1 VRQAAQR
8 ALDRYGQVRFIAA
21 HRLDVDKRGGE
32 HGTVTGK
39 IKVHG
44 GSIECSAVPVA
55 QGLPAREQML
65 MFRVDS
71 EVGRLRQVILHRP
84 GLELKR
90 LTPDNAADL
99 LFDDVLWVSRAQQEH
114 DAFADVLR
122 SRGAVVHYYSDLLA
136 QTLDITAARDY
147 VLDGVFDSRWHG
159 PLACGQLRA
168 AVDGLDSVTLAGYL
182 VGGITKR
189 EISELAPEPK
199 SIAFHSLDPDGF
211 VLVPLPNL
219 LYQRDTSCWI
229 YTGVSINA
237 MRRQARVRE
246 SLFAE
251 AIYRW
256 HPMFAS
262 AAFDVWYHGAD
273 AAPATIEGGDV
284 LVIGNGAVLAGMSE
298 RTTPQALEMLAHRLF
313 AADAATS
320 LVAIDMPKQR
330 AFMHLDTMLTMADH
344 GVFTKYAGM
353 GMLRSYTI
361 EPGASARELKVTDHP
376 PEDMHT
382 ALAAA
387 LGLSSIKVLTA
398 VQDVRSAQREQWDDG
413 CNVLAVEPGVVVAY
427 ERNVT
432 TNAYLEENGIE
443 VITVAGGELGR
454 GRGGPRCMSCPIE
467 RSG

>member
-1 VRQAAQR
+1 
-8 ALDRYGQVRFIAA
+8 
-21 HRLDVDKRGGE
+21 
-32 HGTVTGK
+32 
-39 IKVHG
+39 
-44 GSIECSAVPVA
+44 
-55 QGLPAREQML
+55 

-122 SRGAVVHYYSDLLA
+122 SRGVVVHYYGDLLA
-136 QTLDITAARDY
+136 QTLDTTAARDY
-147 VLDGVFDSRWHG
+147 ILDRVFDSRWHG
-159 PLACGQLRA
+159 PLAAGQLRA
-168 AVDGLDSVTLAGYL
+168 AVDGLDSRSLAVYL

-211 VLVPLPNL
+211 VLAPLPNL

-229 YTGVSINA
+229 YGGVSINA

-246 SLFAE
+246 STFAE

-256 HPMFAS
+256 HPMFA
-262 AAFDVWYHGAD
+262 ADGFDIWYHGAD
-273 AAPATIEGGDV
+273 AAPATIEGGDILV
-284 LVIGNGAVLAGMSE
+284 LGNGAVLAGMSE
-298 RTTPQALEMLAHRLF
+298 RTTPQALEVLAHRLF
-313 AADAATS
+313 AAGAATS

-353 GMLRSYTI
+353 GMLPSYTI
-361 EPGASARELKVTDHP
+361 EPGASVRELKVTDHP

-387 LGLSSIKVLTA
+387 LGLPGITVLTA

-432 TNAYLEENGIE
+432 TNAYLAENGIE

-467 RSG
+467 RSP